1 MSFLSGHFLDVLQ
14 GITTL
19 KLFGRAKDQIK
30 VIGRLSEEFK
40 DSTLKVFARS
50 ILISIGAR
58 TSKHH

>member
-19 KLFGRAKDQIK
+19 KLLVVTKDQIK

-40 DSTLKVFARS
+40 DSTLRVLRVAFY
-50 ILISIGAR
+50 LL
-58 TSKHH
+58 